1 MKVRYTPRARQD
13 LAAIHAFIV
22 DRNPAAA
29 QTVVRS
35 IRDAVRQIAD
45 QPYASIRTNDADVRL
60 KLVRRYRYKIFY
72 SVSDGVLVLHIR
84 HPSRGP
90 DWR

>member
-13 LAAIHAFIV
+13 LAAIYTFIL
-22 DRNPAAA
+22 DKSPSAA
-29 QTVVRS
+29 QAVARS

-45 QPYASIRTNDADVRL
+45 QPYASIRTNDPDIRM

-72 SVSDGVLVLHIR
+72 SVHDDVAVLHIR